1 MLEKSF
7 ACEEMALIC
16 SVICN
21 MGSDYRRKDSSHT
34 SSCQRERRPGEQRL
48 NKMKTTSCRRNTLH
62 QGEEE
67 SHTSLNENTVR
78 WWCGQHACLPISWS
92 KRCNSD
98 AITCSFTYC
107 YPHRLQCLQLVTSSA
122 RVRLTG
128 WCGSDQE
135 VLIQHPDR
143 KLYMYHARLI
153 WIRAAQTSVCELLG
167 FRPIC

>member
-1 MLEKSF
+1 
-7 ACEEMALIC
+7 MALIC

-21 MGSDYRRKDSSHT
+21 MGSDYRITHT
-34 SSCQRERRPGEQRL
+34 HIVPEGATHWVAAFKQNEDWHRA
-48 NKMKTTSCRRNTLH
+48 TSCRRNTLH

-78 WWCGQHACLPISWS
+78 WCGQHACLPISWS

-135 VLIQHPDR
+135 VLIQHPNR
-143 KLYMYHARLI
+143 KLSTYHACLI
-153 WIRAAQTSVCELLG
+153 WIRAAQTSVWAAR
-167 FRPIC
+167 F